1 MDLKRRQ
8 FLKSSLAGLSGA
20 AIGAN
25 VVSASASSTP
35 DKAEKEPKN
44 HFSADPLARVKLFGD
59 VETTRIG
66 MGTGMAG
73 YNHSAQL
80 TRMDRDKAVKLI
92 NHCYD
97 SGIRFFDC
105 ADLYGT
111 HEIISTTLKDKPRD
125 SYTLSS
131 KLWPHAGGIIGDER
145 PDAVTVVKRFLQELK
160 TDYLDLVQIHCMMKP
175 DWEDDCKQYMED
187 LEKCKEQGLIRG
199 HGISSHSLGAL
210 QNAAVN
216 PWVDAVHIRLNSG
229 DVRMDGTFEEN
240 VVAAQTAQ
248 DNGMGVICMKLVGE
262 GTMKDIEERRRSVD
276 KVVRTQVVD
285 VYIVGFEENWQVD
298 ELIDNIGTTLKN
310 MEAEQHSAN

>member
-1 MDLKRRQ
+1 MDLKRRE

-20 AIGAN
+20 AMGAN
-25 VVSASASSTP
+25 VASASASSLA
-35 DKAEKEPKN
+35 DEAEKKPKN
-44 HFSADPLARVKLFGD
+44 PFSTDPLARVKLFGD

-92 NHCYD
+92 EHCYD
-97 SGIRFFDC
+97 LGVRFFDC

-131 KLWPHAGGIIGDER
+131 KLWPHTGGIIGDER
-145 PDAVTVVKRFLQELK
+145 PDAVTVVKRFLHELK
-160 TDYLDLVQIHCMMKP
+160 TDYLDLVQIHCLMKP
-175 DWEDDCKQYMED
+175 DWEDDYKQYMED

-199 HGISSHSLGAL
+199 HGVSCHSFGAL
-210 QNAAVN
+210 QNAVVN
-216 PWVDAVHIRLNSG
+216 PWTDAVHVRLNSTEY
-229 DVRMDGTFEEN
+229 RMEGTFEEN
-240 VVAAQTAQ
+240 VAAAQTAQ
-248 DNGMGVICMKLVGE
+248 DNGKGVICMKLVGE
-262 GTMKDIEERRRSVD
+262 GTMKELEERRRSVD
-276 KVVRTQVVD
+276 RVVRAGVID

-310 MEAEQHSAN
+310 MEAERNSAN

>member
-1 MDLKRRQ
+1 MDLKRRE

-20 AIGAN
+20 AMGAN
-25 VVSASASSTP
+25 VASASASSLA
-35 DKAEKEPKN
+35 DEAEKKPKN
-44 HFSADPLARVKLFGD
+44 PFSTDPLARVKLFGD

-80 TRMDRDKAVKLI
+80 TRMERDKAVKLI
-92 NHCYD
+92 EHCYD
-97 SGIRFFDC
+97 LGVRFFDC

-131 KLWPHAGGIIGDER
+131 KLWPHTGGIIGDER
-145 PDAVTVVKRFLQELK
+145 PDAVTVVKRFLHELK
-160 TDYLDLVQIHCMMKP
+160 TDYLDLVQIHCLMKP
-175 DWEDDCKQYMED
+175 DWEDDYKQYMED

-199 HGISSHSLGAL
+199 HGVSCHSFGAL
-210 QNAAVN
+210 QNAVVN
-216 PWVDAVHIRLNSG
+216 PWTDAVHVRLNSTEY
-229 DVRMDGTFEEN
+229 R
-240 VVAAQTAQ
+240 
-248 DNGMGVICMKLVGE
+248 MKLVGE
-262 GTMKDIEERRRSVD
+262 GTMKELEERRRSVD
-276 KVVRTQVVD
+276 RVVRAGVID

-310 MEAEQHSAN
+310 MEAERNSAN